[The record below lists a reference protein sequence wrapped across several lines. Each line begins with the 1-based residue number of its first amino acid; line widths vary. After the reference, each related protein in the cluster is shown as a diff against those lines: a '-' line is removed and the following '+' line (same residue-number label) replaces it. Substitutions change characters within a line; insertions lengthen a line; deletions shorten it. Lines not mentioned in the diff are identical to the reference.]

1 LLPIEKTL
9 LAVETAGKEI
19 CAAVVRRRG
28 KRFEIVDFA
37 AMRRPDPED
46 DLPSVDAVKALAR
59 RLGRAGGPAVFVTPM
74 ARAFD
79 LLMDREK
86 TAGLKHYQLA
96 EAVRWEVEPYTGI
109 TGVNALVGVE
119 PARRPEPLPGEVVYE
134 DEDDQATFNV
144 SAIERNVYRAIRERF
159 RAAGFSL
166 VRIYP
171 PDVTFYMPLL
181 MAPAEAPR
189 AILEVGQDY
198 SNFALV
204 RGGVP
209 EQINTLSLSLE
220 AIRAHLGGET
230 FSRDLEES
238 LAFTVR
244 QVPGPEPLV
253 ISGPGA
259 ADAAVVDFVAGFCA
273 HGARPLEL
281 SRAAGLADAR
291 CDPAHAAYGS
301 VVGAAVRELSGRT
314 QRQAGIDDRVALT
327 LRLKNS
333 AYIAPLATVLVLVAL
348 LFGHYFWM
356 KHKDTAYRARIETLT
371 AQAKQR
377 KAEVAQY
384 EALIKEADRI
394 QGQITFAEK
403 RIAFMEGEADTVLI
417 RMIEALNGISRA
429 VDGGI
434 VLTSLVQQPEH
445 PQGGAAA
452 ADYGLYGLARDLA
465 AVSGLADRLQAEP
478 WCEAAVMRKLA
489 RSPAGGLDFELALT
503 LRGEAG

>member
-1 LLPIEKTL
+1 MLLIEKTL
-9 LAVETAGKEI
+9 LAVETAGEEI
-19 CAAVVRRRG
+19 RAAVVRRRA

-46 DLPSVDAVKALAR
+46 DLPSVDAVKALAE
-59 RLGRAGGPAVFVTPM
+59 RLGQTGGPAVFVTPM

-79 LLMDREK
+79 LLMDRQK
-86 TAGLKHYQLA
+86 AAGLKHYQLA
-96 EAVRWEVEPYTGI
+96 EAVRWEVEPYAGI
-109 TGVNALVGVE
+109 TGANALVGVE
-119 PARRPEPLPGEVVYE
+119 AALRPEPLPGEVVYE

-159 RAAGFSL
+159 RAAGFRL
-166 VRIYP
+166 LRIYP

-181 MAPAEAPR
+181 MGPAEMAR
-189 AILEVGQDY
+189 AILEVGPDY

-209 EQINTLSLSLE
+209 EQINTLSLSIE
-220 AIRAHLGGET
+220 TIRAHLAGDA

-238 LAFTVR
+238 MAFTGR

-259 ADAAVVDFVAGFCA
+259 ADEAVVDFVAGFCA
-273 HGARPLEL
+273 YGAQPLEL
-281 SRAAGLADAR
+281 SRSAGIADAR
-291 CDPAHAAYGS
+291 SNPAHAAYGT
-301 VVGAAVRELSGRT
+301 VVGAAVRELSGRSG
-314 QRQAGIDDRVALT
+314 RRLGIDDRVALA

-333 AYIAPLATVLVLVAL
+333 AYIAPLATVMFLVAL

-356 KHKDTAYRARIETLT
+356 KHKDQVYRKRIDTLT
-371 AQAKQR
+371 AQVKQR
-377 KAEVAQY
+377 KAEVDKY
-384 EALIKEADRI
+384 EALIKESEKI
-394 QGQITFAEK
+394 QKQITFAQK

-417 RMIEALNGISRA
+417 RTIETLNGIARA
-429 VDGGI
+429 VDSGI
-434 VLTSLVQQPEH
+434 VLTSIVQPARQPKGERV
-445 PQGGAAA
+445 
-452 ADYGLYGLARDLA
+452 DYGLCGLARDLA
-465 AVSGLADRLQAEP
+465 AVSGLAERLQAEP

-489 RSPAGGLDFELALT
+489 RSQAGGVDFEIALT